1 MSARQ
6 CAVRHDLEA
15 FVDGELR
22 GVRVLEV
29 LDHLDQCDACSED
42 VAALRTLGETI
53 RANMPAG
60 PMPQGLEG
68 LASTVVSRTRA
79 EAAESWPGVW
89 RRAQED
95 LHWVVVGVGAVAATF
110 VSTLLLSAIL
120 AFGPKPDREDSLS
133 ALIAN
138 VRLPAGTLFLWATPV
153 GDEGPM
159 LVQVD
164 EDGVSVPRAM
174 VQYATW
180 STDSSRT
187 EAELVDALQE
197 AVTADGQTLALER
210 MDPKRR
216 RQAET
221 LLQEISRLRAA
232 SPLPL
237 GVAAL
242 EVHEVRLLA
251 SARVTVKGL

>member
-1 MSARQ
+1 MSARE
-6 CAVRHDLEA
+6 CAVHHDLEA

-22 GVRVLEV
+22 GARVLEV
-29 LDHLDQCDACSED
+29 LDHLDRCGTCSED
-42 VAALRTLGETI
+42 VRALRALGETI
-53 RANMPAG
+53 RVNMPAD
-60 PMPQGLEG
+60 PIPEGLEG

-79 EAAESWPGVW
+79 EAAESWPGVFQ
-89 RRAQED
+89 RAQED
-95 LHWVVVGVGAVAATF
+95 LHWVMVGAGAVAATF

-153 GDEGPM
+153 GDQEPM
-159 LVQVD
+159 LVQVN

-174 VQYATW
+174 VQHAMW

-187 EAELVDALQE
+187 EAELVDALQQ
-197 AVTADGQTLALER
+197 AVTDDGQTLAFER

-216 RQAET
+216 RQAEA

-232 SPLPL
+232 SPLPH
-237 GVAAL
+237 GVALA
-242 EVHEVRLLA
+242 VHEVRLLA